1 MLLPVRPSVVI
12 PEEKKGEL
20 TGLLCFFWSG
30 REVLDPAAQTLG
42 VVPNVVSF
50 SLDVHVT
57 ALNDPPDIFYSPGR
71 LTSTRVLSADFSD
84 ISPVT

>member
-1 MLLPVRPSVVI
+1 M
-12 PEEKKGEL
+12 
-20 TGLLCFFWSG
+20 
-30 REVLDPAAQTLG
+30 LDPAAQTLG
-42 VVPNVVSF
+42 VVPNVVNF

-71 LTSTRVLSADFSD
+71 LTFTRVLSADFSD